1 MHVPQPCF
9 FLLYVVR
16 WTDVNVTSI
25 IMFYPLAGKKS
36 TLFNDIMNDITSII
50 TGTVCVCVC
59 GRGSWKFIPH
69 ILDRRMGPS
78 LNKGKEKKIFAVQIR
93 THTLVSNQK

>member
-9 FLLYVVR
+9 FLLCVVR

-50 TGTVCVCVC
+50 TGTVCVCVSV
-59 GRGSWKFIPH
+59 GGAPGNSY
-69 ILDRRMGPS
+69 
-78 LNKGKEKKIFAVQIR
+78 R
-93 THTLVSNQK
+93 TY